1 MLQRAICNDFLCFYG
16 LSEMKSPTLFLITT
30 LSIIGAAQAQVAAP
44 KHDVYLGLGL
54 PGVVALGYAV
64 PLGQTW
70 GVRAEY
76 AGGPKLSQDG
86 SNNGVAYTGS
96 VNASHFGGFVDW
108 FPFGNGFRLVGG
120 FTANDA
126 KASLI
131 GNGTGTAT
139 INGKTVSMVGQTFNV
154 DIKFPSTTPYIG
166 IGYGHQKSDL
176 PGLGFYADAG
186 LMFGTFTTAVT
197 TSLTN
202 ATIDGVTI
210 TQADVDAQ
218 TQSMRD
224 SLAKFNLLPR
234 IAAGAT
240 YRF

>member
-1 MLQRAICNDFLCFYG
+1 M
-16 LSEMKSPTLFLITT
+16 
-30 LSIIGAAQAQVAAP
+30 
-44 KHDVYLGLGL
+44 
-54 PGVVALGYAV
+54 
-64 PLGQTW
+64 
-70 GVRAEY
+70 RAEY

-96 VNASHFGGFVDW
+96 VNASHFGCFVDR
-108 FPFGNGFRLVGG
+108 FPFNNGFRLVGG
-120 FTANDA
+120 LTANDV

-131 GNGTGTAT
+131 GNSTGTAT
-139 INGKTVSMVGQTFNV
+139 INGKTVSMVGQTFDL
-154 DIKFPSTTPYIG
+154 DIKFPSTTPYVG
-166 IGYGHQKSDL
+166 IGYGHQKSDQ

-186 LMFGTFTTAVT
+186 VMFGNFTTAVAT
-197 TSLTN
+197 TLTN
-202 ATIDGVTI
+202 GTINGVTI

-234 IAAGAT
+234 IAIGAI